1 MRRRNENGFSL
12 IEVVIA
18 LGLLAGVLIAIA
30 GLFILGGRSVKSGR
44 TSSEALAMGRE
55 IVEEMNAWGF
65 SQLWSNFGY
74 TGKAKTY
81 TADTKTCVTTDCTGW
96 QSALVAKLGSTAHA
110 TIQLDSVAQVVPV
123 VVAVPDFVDAGGA
136 VTAKNVRL
144 TVTVLWT
151 EVPGRKRQVSVVT
164 TYN

>member
-1 MRRRNENGFSL
+1 MRRRDETGFSL

-30 GLFILGGRSVKSGR
+30 GLFVLGGKSIKSGR
-44 TSSEALAMGRE
+44 TSSEALAAGKE

-74 TGKAKTY
+74 AGTANTY
-81 TADTKTCVTTDCTGW
+81 TVDTQTCTTTDCTGW
-96 QSALVAKLGSTAHA
+96 QSALVAKLGPTAHA
-110 TIQLDSVAQVVPV
+110 TIKIDSVAQGSS
-123 VVAVPDFVDAGGA
+123 AVPDFVTGGA

-144 TVTVLWT
+144 TVNVLWT
-151 EVPGRKRQVSVVT
+151 QVTGRNRQVSVVT
-164 TYN
+164 SRN